1 MFVCYVYLCVIDCI
15 NSVIGNCICIGNI
28 IVICV
33 VKYFNIIIILII

>member
-1 MFVCYVYLCVIDCI
+1 MYVCYVYLCVIDCI
-15 NSVIGNCICIGNI
+15 NRVIGNYVCIGNI